1 MKIIIGILF
10 TFCFSQIA
18 FAETASVCTQGGM
31 ERRVEVVYLSADT
44 VPCEVRYT
52 KNGNT
57 EVLWSA
63 QAEEG
68 YCEVKAIQ
76 FVEKLKGWGW
86 ECAESSA
93 AMSEPSAP
101 ETPQGLSFE

>member
-10 TFCFSQIA
+10 AICFSHIA
-18 FAETASVCTQGGM
+18 FAETAYICTQGGM
-31 ERRVEVVYLSADT
+31 ERRIEVVYLGAGT

-52 KNGNT
+52 KGGHT

-63 QAEEG
+63 QVEEG
-68 YCEVKAIQ
+68 YCEVKAIE

-86 ECAESSA
+86 ECAESVA
-93 AMSEPSAP
+93 DMSKPAAP
-101 ETPQGLSFE
+101 EIPQGLSLE